1 MAAMDSG
8 VQHSHCEDSGRG
20 AQGLEQSGEP
30 PSLLDGVAGCALAHV
45 LPNGFP
51 PSIALGNSL
60 MTSALRVEDFQQKG
74 LEASMIEGA
83 YYLGHV
89 DRDYHAH
96 VVGATVQLR
105 F

>member
-1 MAAMDSG
+1 
-8 VQHSHCEDSGRG
+8 
-20 AQGLEQSGEP
+20 
-30 PSLLDGVAGCALAHV
+30 
-45 LPNGFP
+45 
-51 PSIALGNSL
+51 

-74 LEASMIEGA
+74 FEASMIEGA